1 MKIIIPFKK
10 EVVFKDNISEITS
23 ISLEQELNISDDLV
37 KGNFIITGD
46 YKVSDGSSTV
56 LPFNL
61 DLPIAL
67 SIEERYDASKAV
79 CDIDDFYYEIIND
92 RKLSISID
100 ISVDKLSDKE
110 ITEVKKVIEVLDDC
124 EDKRCIDEEDEMIS
138 DDVNEKLETKSEI
151 RKEIKKV
158 EEINENEEDNKLDK
172 TDEVNKKIK
181 TLFNT
186 GSDTEEYI
194 TYQIYIIREGD
205 TVESIVA
212 KYDID
217 VESLKEYNDISD
229 LKLGDKI
236 IIPAL

>member
-1 MKIIIPFKK
+1 MFMKIIIPFKK

-23 ISLEQELNISDDLV
+23 ISLEHELNISDYLV

-46 YKVSDGSSTV
+46 YKVSDASSTV

-67 SIEERYDASKAV
+67 AIEDRYDVSKAI
-79 CDIDDFYYEIIND
+79 CDIDDFYYEIVND

-100 ISVDKLSDKE
+100 ISVDKLSEKE
-110 ITEVKKVIEVLDDC
+110 ITETKKNIEVLDNI
-124 EDKRCIDEEDEMIS
+124 EEERCIDTEDEIIS
-138 DDVNEKLETKSEI
+138 DDEKEKLETSSEV
-151 RKEIKKV
+151 RDDIKKV
-158 EEINENEEDNKLDK
+158 EDTNNIEVNK

-186 GSDTEEYI
+186 DNGTEEYI

-217 VESLKEYNDISD
+217 MESLKEYNDLSD

-236 IIPAL
+236 IIPRI

>member
-23 ISLEQELNISDDLV
+23 ISLEHELNISDDLV

-46 YKVSDGSSTV
+46 YKVSDASSTV

-92 RKLSISID
+92 RKLNISID

-110 ITEVKKVIEVLDDC
+110 ITETKKVITALDDN
-124 EDKRCIDEEDEMIS
+124 RCIDMEDEMIS
-138 DDVNEKLETKSEI
+138 DDVKEELDTKDEI
-151 RKEIKKV
+151 RKETKKI
-158 EEINENEEDNKLDK
+158 EEIKEDEEDNKLDK

-236 IIPAL
+236 IIPAI

>member
-23 ISLEQELNISDDLV
+23 ISLEHELNISDYLV
-37 KGNFIITGD
+37 KGNFLITGE
-46 YKVSDGSSTV
+46 YKVSDASSTV

-67 SIEERYDASKAV
+67 SIEDRYDTDKAV

-100 ISVDKLSDKE
+100 ISVDKLSEK
-110 ITEVKKVIEVLDDC
+110 ITETDKVIEVL
-124 EDKRCIDEEDEMIS
+124 EDNTDRCIDTEDDIIS
-138 DDVNEKLETKSEI
+138 DNVSETLETKKEVKEDISEVKDTKREGI
-151 RKEIKKV
+151 DKK
-158 EEINENEEDNKLDK
+158 IDK
-172 TDEVNKKIK
+172 AEEVNKKIK

-186 GSDTEEYI
+186 DSDTEEYI
-194 TYQIYIIREGD
+194 TYQIYIIRDGD
-205 TVESIVA
+205 TVDSIVA

-229 LKLGDKI
+229 LKIGDKV
-236 IIPAL
+236 IIPRT

>member
-23 ISLEQELNISDDLV
+23 ISLEHELNIIDDLV
-37 KGNFIITGD
+37 KGSFIITGD
-46 YKVSDGSSTV
+46 YKVSDASSTV

-67 SIEERYDASKAV
+67 SIEERYDTSYAI
-79 CDIDDFYYEIIND
+79 CDIDDFYYEVIND
-92 RKLSISID
+92 RKLNISID

-110 ITEVKKVIEVLDDC
+110 ITETKKVITDLD
-124 EDKRCIDEEDEMIS
+124 DKRCIDMEDEMIS
-138 DDVNEKLETKSEI
+138 DDVKEELDTKDEIGKETKKIEGI
-151 RKEIKKV
+151 KED
-158 EEINENEEDNKLDK
+158 EDDNKIDK

-186 GSDTEEYI
+186 DGDEKYI

-217 VESLKEYNDISD
+217 VEALKEYNDLSD